1 MCEKLNWSKR
11 NLLFKSQKYG
21 WLLYAGLSNSFFHL
35 EDELKQKLDEYMAGK
50 SELSEDLLKEFKK
63 SGVLAKYTDEEF
75 DNMFLLKWLKSQTST
90 ESMSLTIAPTLN
102 CNFRC
107 SYCYEK
113 KSRNNYMMKE
123 ELIEKIFD
131 FAKDRKKLEI
141 AWYGGEPLLSLDFI
155 RKFNDVAKDKNIE
168 LSQSIVTNGYLLSED
183 VVKFFH
189 EINIKSMQ
197 ITLDGNQESHNE
209 RRPHIS
215 NPDSYTRI
223 IDNLDVLFNYC
234 RQNFYFPSVLIRVNI
249 DKTNEADY
257 PEIKKYFEKRYGD
270 FFHVYYGIIYESNG
284 CLDKSDVQFNT
295 KDERDYLYRLENK
308 YGIKN
313 SVEYPHCMGCS
324 ACGAQRLNSYV
335 IDPYGFLYKCWDDV
349 GIKEKAILSLMDKKI
364 CNPKVESEYLIKSF
378 GYFDKDCRE
387 CILFYN
393 CLGGCPYKA
402 LNKKRQC
409 LVFHR
414 NPEELLEKYYEE
426 TLNKDFVY

>member
-50 SELSEDLLKEFKK
+50 SDLSEDLLKEFKK

-270 FFHVYYGIIYESNG
+270 FFS
-284 CLDKSDVQFNT
+284 CLLRN
-295 KDERDYLYRLENK
+295 YL
-308 YGIKN
+308 
-313 SVEYPHCMGCS
+313 
-324 ACGAQRLNSYV
+324 
-335 IDPYGFLYKCWDDV
+335 
-349 GIKEKAILSLMDKKI
+349 
-364 CNPKVESEYLIKSF
+364 
-378 GYFDKDCRE
+378 
-387 CILFYN
+387 
-393 CLGGCPYKA
+393 
-402 LNKKRQC
+402 
-409 LVFHR
+409 
-414 NPEELLEKYYEE
+414 
-426 TLNKDFVY
+426 